1 MFIPLLLLDI
11 MQTNMNSVMYKAVMI
26 SLVRK
31 EKNHGYI
38 RIVIFRIIE
47 MWKNYEFTTICTLSF
62 RLISVVKYFHH
73 HYEDIFWDD
82 PDQWCPS
89 HVASLVHCNDVI
101 MGTMASQ
108 ITSLTSVYSTVY
120 SGAYQRKHQ
129 SSASL
134 VFVSGIHRG
143 PVNSPHKWPVTR
155 KVFPFDDVIMPQWV
169 KSTRLSLHIGQH
181 FNNTWNIW

>member
-1 MFIPLLLLDI
+1 MFIPFLLLDI
-11 MQTNMNSVMYKAVMI
+11 MQTNMNSVIYKAVMT

-38 RIVIFRIIE
+38 RIVIFRFRIIE

-120 SGAYQRKHQ
+120 WGISKK
-129 SSASL
+129 ASKYR
-134 VFVSGIHRG
+134 VTGVCVG
-143 PVNSPHKWPVTR
+143 NSPGTGE
-155 KVFPFDDVIMPQWV
+155 FPAQMASNAESI
-169 KSTRLSLHIGQH
+169 S
-181 FNNTWNIW
+181 IWWRHHATVS